1 MEKAQI
7 FAKFE
12 EIVSSAGCLLIDVNF
27 RGDNRFRIIEVFID
41 NEKGITTDDC
51 SSVSKALNE
60 TIQLENLVNSNY
72 RLDVSS
78 PGVERPLKYLLQYSK
93 HINRKLEIDY
103 TENAEIK
110 KITGKL
116 VRIEGEDFF
125 LQEKQNEYKINFKNV
140 IKAKVVISF

>member
-12 EIVSSAGCLLIDVNF
+12 EIVASLGCLLIDLQF
-27 RGDNRFRIIEVFID
+27 RGDDRFRIVEVYID

-51 SSVSKALNE
+51 SAVSRALNE
-60 TIQLENLVNSNY
+60 VIQLENLIDSNF

-78 PGVERPLKYLLQYSK
+78 PGVDRPLKYLVQYTK
-93 HINRKLEIDY
+93 HINRKLEIEFTKDLE
-103 TENAEIK
+103 TK
-110 KITGKL
+110 KIIGKL
-116 VRIEGEDFF
+116 VRVEGEDIF

-140 IKAKVVISF
+140 IKAKVQISF